1 MQAYLAANTAVA
13 HTREHYAGL
22 IRADLQKSEDH
33 HRQSVEGI
41 IAAGL
46 HLLQA
51 KKDLR
56 GEFQKMVKAELGWSQ
71 DKAEMLMAIAKNPTL
86 TNPNMFGLLPKS
98 WSTLFLMSKAE
109 PEVLEMKLTDGVWN
123 PETERK
129 QVQAMLTKSKTADES
144 EHVRTPDQAEEQTTA
159 DPVPKELTSKQKKLH
174 DLLNADHDLL
184 GSYLEQFLPGVER
197 FIGPAFDKPTVRD
210 ELLAIVE
217 RKQLVADLPLE
228 REAANYRKLPM
239 RDQAD
244 LDSTIAPPRESTVA
258 DYPKAFRPNDAPSVV
273 PSKPYVADTRTADEI
288 IGEMPDHL
296 RRVRPKPKPS
306 FAPEAL
312 QELIDAGVDPD
323 EPAERLQEQIER
335 WS

>member
-1 MQAYLAANTAVA
+1 MRAYLAANTAVA
-13 HTREHYAGL
+13 HTREDWANT

-51 KKDLR
+51 KEDLR

-109 PEVLEMKLTDGVWN
+109 PEVLEMKLADGVWN

-144 EHVRTPDQAEEQTTA
+144 EHVRTPDQAEEQTAA

-184 GSYLEQFLPGVER
+184 ASYLQQFLPGVER
-197 FIGPAFDKPTVRD
+197 FVGPAFDKPTVRD

-217 RKQLVADLPLE
+217 RKQLVADLPG
-228 REAANYRKLPM
+228 
-239 RDQAD
+239 QAEEETPRPPTATD
-244 LDSTIAPPRESTVA
+244 LGPVEEISAESIVPENT
-258 DYPKAFRPNDAPSVV
+258 PSVA
-273 PSKPYVADTRTADEI
+273 PADTRTPDEI
-288 IGEMPDHL
+288 IGEMPEPL
-296 RRVRPKPKPS
+296 RRRR
-306 FAPEAL
+306 ER
-312 QELIDAGVDPD
+312 
-323 EPAERLQEQIER
+323 AEQLGAWHRR
-335 WS
+335 G